1 MLPGFEYFP
10 KGEQE
15 GKTVINGH
23 KISVKGGK
31 GFEILIPVINE
42 KSGLMEYVS
51 LGLKFAIEA
60 VGLLSPVKKASRN
73 SSKVS
78 ACLF

>member
-1 MLPGFEYFP
+1 MDDYYYWNSKQQSGAMLPGFEYFL

-31 GFEILIPVINE
+31 GFEILIPAINE

-51 LGLKFAIEA
+51 LGLK
-60 VGLLSPVKKASRN
+60 
-73 SSKVS
+73 
-78 ACLF
+78 